1 VLHPRITSKTV
12 SIHPAVAFGSVIVGA
27 SLFGAVGALVS
38 VPVVAVIEAL
48 VETYG
53 RRYELVANAPASAAD
68 TDADAVEPADGE

>member
-1 VLHPRITSKTV
+1 
-12 SIHPAVAFGSVIVGA
+12 VGA